1 MAMFVYIQRGNI
13 DRYQNKLTDTR
24 HPTSRVEA
32 TAVMYPSRQTTRR
45 QRIVHDCMNAKR
57 QLTVLTSQ
65 PAPQHCVVCGYNILT
80 DRLDVVSDPEASSD

>member
-24 HPTSRVEA
+24 DPTSRVEV
-32 TAVMYPSRQTTRR
+32 TAVMYPSWQTTRR

-57 QLTVLTSQ
+57 QLTLLTSQ
-65 PAPQHCVVCGYNILT
+65 RRHNI
-80 DRLDVVSDPEASSD
+80 VSCAATTF

>member
-24 HPTSRVEA
+24 HPTSRGEA

-45 QRIVHDCMNAKR
+45 QRIVHDCTKR
-57 QLTVLTSQ
+57 QLTQLTSQ
-65 PAPQHCVVCGYNILT
+65 PAPQHCVVCGCNILT
-80 DRLDVVSDPEASSD
+80 DRLDVVSDPEATSD

>member
-1 MAMFVYIQRGNI
+1 MFVYIQRNNI
-13 DRYQNKLTDTR
+13 DRYQNKLTDTQ
-24 HPTSRVEA
+24 HLTSRVEA
-32 TAVMYPSRQTTRR
+32 TAVMYPSGQTTRR

-57 QLTVLTSQ
+57 QLTLLTSQ

>member
-1 MAMFVYIQRGNI
+1 MAMFVYIQRNNI
-13 DRYQNKLTDTR
+13 DRYQNKLTDTQ
-24 HPTSRVEA
+24 HPTSRVEV
-32 TAVMYPSRQTTRR
+32 TAVMYPSRPTTRR

-57 QLTVLTSQ
+57 QLTLLTSQ

>member
-1 MAMFVYIQRGNI
+1 MFVYIQLGNI
-13 DRYQNKLTDTR
+13 DRYQNKLTDTQ
-24 HPTSRVEA
+24 HLTSEA
-32 TAVMYPSRQTTRR
+32 PAVMYPSRQTTRR

-57 QLTVLTSQ
+57 QLTLLTSQ

>member
-13 DRYQNKLTDTR
+13 DRYQNKLTDTQD
-24 HPTSRVEA
+24 PTSRVEA

-57 QLTVLTSQ
+57 QLTLLTS
-65 PAPQHCVVCGYNILT
+65 HRRHNI
-80 DRLDVVSDPEASSD
+80 VSCAATTF